1 MFSYNPLMCEWEM
14 LGLDDI
20 STPMWGCTEGQ
31 WASGEVSGPPVSS
44 ARKRARGKAFLV

>member
-1 MFSYNPLMCEWEM
+1 MYM

-31 WASGEVSGPPVSS
+31 WASGEVNGHPVSS
-44 ARKRARGKAFLV
+44 AWKRAQEEAFLV